1 MNTPQIIDHPSPN
14 FDERHAGKNLDMLIL
29 HYTGMRTAEESLA
42 RLCDPRAKVSA
53 HYLIDEDGT
62 LYRLVDETKRAW
74 HAGVS
79 HWANE
84 TDINSC
90 SLGIEL
96 QNPGHE
102 FGYRDFPD
110 AQVRALTTLCTDIL
124 SRHAVLAER
133 ILGHSDVAPSRK
145 EDPGELFDWRGLA
158 AAGIGADI
166 VGNPVERLSGG
177 QKARLLMALATIDA
191 PHILILDEPTNH
203 LDIESREALVHALND
218 FPGAVILISHDP
230 HLVETVADQLW
241 LVRGGRVAP
250 FDGDLGDYRRLL
262 LSERGGK
269 TKGQKGGKKAGK
281 AAELPAKTA
290 PAPEQPS
297 ARETGRKPSDKAGG
311 QLRAEVRAHER
322 RVAELGAERSEAEAA
337 LADPALYDQND
348 AARIEHLTRKLGQIK
363 AELAREEESWLA
375 AQERLEGAV

>member
-158 AAGIGADI
+158 AAGIG
-166 VGNPVERLSGG
+166 RLPEKPASAHTMDDDE
-177 QKARLLMALATIDA
+177 ARASLTTIGYD
-191 PHILILDEPTNH
+191 
-203 LDIESREALVHALND
+203 
-218 FPGAVILISHDP
+218 PGAP
-230 HLVETVADQLW
+230 
-241 LVRGGRVAP
+241 
-250 FDGDLGDYRRLL
+250 LGVLLTAFQRHYRQ
-262 LSERGGK
+262 
-269 TKGQKGGKKAGK
+269 TNI
-281 AAELPAKTA
+281 
-290 PAPEQPS
+290 
-297 ARETGRKPSDKAGG
+297 DG
-311 QLRAEVRAHER
+311 QLDAETAGLIRA
-322 RVAELGAERSEAEAA
+322 
-337 LADPALYDQND
+337 
-348 AARIEHLTRKLGQIK
+348 LTG
-363 AELAREEESWLA
+363 
-375 AQERLEGAV
+375 